1 MRRKIEIGI
10 NILGVLLSIVMVG
23 TGVVFLYLTK
33 SDRFLQYLEAGWS
46 ESENAYTLEQLSQAG
61 TMFILPGII
70 GILIGLLAIF
80 LVKRNYSPKVIGW
93 SLIIVTVIITVISLF
108 SAIPGMFYILAGAL
122 ALSRKPIKN
131 VTS

>member
-1 MRRKIEIGI
+1 MRRKIEIWI
-10 NILGVLLSIVMVG
+10 NMLGVLLSIVMVG

>member
-1 MRRKIEIGI
+1 MRRKIEIWI

-108 SAIPGMFYILAGAL
+108 SAIPGMFYILQVL
-122 ALSRKPIKN
+122 
-131 VTS
+131 